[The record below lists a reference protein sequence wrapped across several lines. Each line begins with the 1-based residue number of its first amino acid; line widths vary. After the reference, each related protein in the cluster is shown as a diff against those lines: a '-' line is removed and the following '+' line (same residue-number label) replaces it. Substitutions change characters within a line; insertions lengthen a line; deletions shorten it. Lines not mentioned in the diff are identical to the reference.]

1 MVSGGAGALV
11 ARSSG
16 SASWPT
22 ARRLGDWVVDEN
34 SETSRREDHP
44 LLFVLCVGED
54 EATAR
59 QGCPGHGAEHFL
71 LLELSHTHTRT
82 APARAHGAPVSA
94 LFL

>member
-1 MVSGGAGALV
+1 MAY
-11 ARSSG
+11 G
-16 SASWPT
+16 SA
-22 ARRLGDWVVDEN
+22 ARRLGCGRKLGDIE
-34 SETSRREDHP
+34 RREDHP

-71 LLELSHTHTRT
+71 LLELSHTHTHT
-82 APARAHGAPVSA
+82 APARAHDAPVSA